1 MVAAPNS
8 EPEPMTEVE
17 YLEFEQTADTK
28 HEFAYGEII
37 DMVGASRR
45 HNLICTNVVAN
56 LHQQFGNRPCEVYQS
71 DMRVQVRHANAYR
84 YPDIVAV
91 CGEPQFADTKPES
104 LLNPTV
110 LIEVLS
116 PSTMETDRLLKLDEY
131 RHIPSV
137 QEYLIISQDRV
148 RVEHHQRQSESSW
161 LYTDIIDLDAMI
173 TITSLDC
180 TLSVNDIYQRITFE
194 G

>member
-1 MVAAPNS
+1 MVAVPNP
-8 EPEPMTEVE
+8 EPEPMTEAE
-17 YLEFEQTADTK
+17 YLEFEQDTEAK
-28 HEFAYGEII
+28 HEFANGEII

-45 HNLICTNVVAN
+45 HNVICTNTVAN
-56 LHQQFGNRPCEVYQS
+56 LHQQLRNRPCEIYQS

-91 CGEPQFADTKPES
+91 CDEPQFADTTPES

-116 PSTMETDRLLKLDEY
+116 PSTIETDRLLKLDEY
-131 RHIPSV
+131 RQIASV
-137 QEYLIISQDRV
+137 QEYLIIAQDNV

-161 LYTDIIDLDAMI
+161 LYTDVLELDS
-173 TITSLDC
+173 TITLTSLNC
-180 TLSVNDIYQRITFE
+180 TLSLKDIYQRITFE
-194 G
+194 E